1 MYHLV
6 SFELKPKMQLEKSML
21 LISIDIDVGSKLLGI
36 VNEGKNDANVHDF
49 LTESAI
55 GKIEEVALPIFV
67 NLFENIG
74 MPVTFAIRGQ
84 MVNVDSTTLEL
95 LLDSSVRHD
104 IGSHGF
110 FHRRFE
116 TLSYEEAETELS
128 LLSKALK
135 RFDVTP
141 RSFIFPKNS
150 VAHLNLLEKYG
161 YKCYRSKGNF
171 MLDSMRIEKHG
182 KLYNVCP
189 SLFLDQSINSMFL
202 EKILDVAVE
211 KRAPLHFWF
220 HLWNFGTTEESIRG
234 SVNRTILPLLKHAEE
249 KVNSGL
255 LTFETMLSAAKKIEA
270 VSSSRVN

>member
-1 MYHLV
+1 MCHLF
-6 SFELKPKMQLEKSML
+6 SLALKPEMQLEKSMF

-55 GKIEEVALPIFV
+55 GKIEEAALPIFV

-84 MVNVDSTTLEL
+84 MVDVDSTALEL

-116 TLSYEEAETELS
+116 TLSNEEAETEL
-128 LLSKALK
+128 LWLSIALK
-135 RFDVTP
+135 KFDVIP
-141 RSFIFPKNS
+141 RSFIFPRNS
-150 VAHLNLLEKYG
+150 VAHLDILEKYG

-171 MLDSMRIEKHG
+171 MLDSMRIERHG
-182 KLYNVCP
+182 NLYDICP
-189 SLFLDQSINSMFL
+189 SLFLDQSLNSMFL
-202 EKILDVAVE
+202 ERILDVAVAR
-211 KRAPLHFWF
+211 RAPLHFWF
-220 HLWNFGTTEESIRG
+220 HLWNFGATKESIQG

-270 VSSSRVN
+270 VSSPRVN